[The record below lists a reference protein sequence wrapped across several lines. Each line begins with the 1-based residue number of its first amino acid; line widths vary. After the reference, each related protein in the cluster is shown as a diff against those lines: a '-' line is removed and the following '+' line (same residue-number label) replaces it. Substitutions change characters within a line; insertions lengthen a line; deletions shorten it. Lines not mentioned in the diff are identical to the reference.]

1 MLIHRYVDDH
11 GKRHVDFVKEFN
23 YELYLKSDYTV
34 DAQDIHKNSLKRY
47 TFNTLKDMAVF
58 VRDNGKDNIYGNI
71 DPVSQ
76 FITKTYPNEIKLTN
90 DYVTL
95 NFDIETVHGSGKPKY
110 RYNHIVTIRYDDGR
124 EQTLTIHDMKK
135 VKQHFLI
142 YDEDYKDW
150 KEYADSCYA
159 PQSLDFPNP
168 YLALYEVLSISL
180 ISSQENVIYVFG
192 TEEYKGK
199 RVLENYTINHI
210 KVVDEKEL
218 LIEFLRKWRE
228 IKPDIVTGWNCI
240 PLTNSVWKTDRIIDV
255 GSVAVKD
262 KLYDSFVEHVYPHSY
277 KDCYNTT
284 LENGLVVSSSFDH
297 VFPIYYKPKDSYIT
311 NLETLVVSDSKVS
324 DMVELLNDNHVY
336 TKVNLNDNNNDDLT
350 YESLFD
356 QYGDIIDIDKS
367 YYKGIIDA
375 NTLSLVGYS
384 FINNLNNQHWLY
396 ELFINKDVGKTVLSL
411 LSYQQFKSFISD
423 QMIFK
428 PRLDMLDT
436 LSELLLWNGMFCTIL
451 DNKVSIYDHECDNWF
466 KDGDSYYVRIKS
478 IENTHEK
485 VEMIDLSTNTHYF
498 VTGGV
503 TTHNCDGFDIPY
515 IINRIIN
522 VLGEKYVNLLSPA
535 SKESKNCIRES
546 QKDDKVTYEI
556 IGITVYDY
564 MDLYK
569 KFMRDK
575 KESYKLDF
583 IGQVEVD
590 HRKISFPEYND
601 SLMLLWEYDYNKF
614 IEYNAVDT
622 LIVNKLD
629 DKLKY
634 INLAITIAHIT
645 KTNLSNALGTV
656 KIWDDLIFSMLTT
669 KGIQIPPNINVEKDA
684 KFIGAYVKVP
694 ILGAHGWVITF
705 DLTSLYPN
713 IIRMLGLSPETLLHR
728 QVGGNSGCNTK
739 QLSILNRNLDIIND
753 LISIKKKS

>member
-150 KEYADSCYA
+150 KEYANSCYA

-228 IKPDIVTGWNCI
+228 IKPDIVTGWNC
-240 PLTNSVWKTDRIIDV
+240 
-255 GSVAVKD
+255 
-262 KLYDSFVEHVYPHSY
+262 
-277 KDCYNTT
+277 
-284 LENGLVVSSSFDH
+284 
-297 VFPIYYKPKDSYIT
+297 
-311 NLETLVVSDSKVS
+311 
-324 DMVELLNDNHVY
+324 
-336 TKVNLNDNNNDDLT
+336 
-350 YESLFD
+350 
-356 QYGDIIDIDKS
+356 
-367 YYKGIIDA
+367 
-375 NTLSLVGYS
+375 
-384 FINNLNNQHWLY
+384 
-396 ELFINKDVGKTVLSL
+396 
-411 LSYQQFKSFISD
+411 
-423 QMIFK
+423 
-428 PRLDMLDT
+428 
-436 LSELLLWNGMFCTIL
+436 
-451 DNKVSIYDHECDNWF
+451 
-466 KDGDSYYVRIKS
+466 
-478 IENTHEK
+478 
-485 VEMIDLSTNTHYF
+485 
-498 VTGGV
+498 
-503 TTHNCDGFDIPY
+503 DGFDIPY

-535 SKESKNCIRES
+535 SKESKNCIKES
-546 QKDDKVTYEI
+546 QKDDRVTYEI
-556 IGITVYDY
+556 IGITIYDY

-575 KESYKLDF
+575 KETYKLDY
-583 IGQVEVD
+583 IGEVEVN
-590 HRKISFPEYND
+590 HRKVSFPEYND
-601 SLMLLWEYDYNKF
+601 SLMLLWEYDYDKF

-656 KIWDDLIFSMLTT
+656 KIWDDLIFSMLYR
-669 KGIQIPPNINVEKDA
+669 KHIQIPPNISVEKDA

-705 DLTSLYPN
+705 DLTSLYPS

-728 QVGGNSGCNTK
+728 QIGGNIDSNNKILNT
-739 QLSILNRNLDIIND
+739 LNRNLDIIND